1 MIGQLKYSFFV
12 TIFSVLVLMTSC
24 SDQGMMKTSLV
35 DPVTAH
41 EMMANSVNRS
51 SSKMNN
57 EAKEA
62 TNVSISVVYTGS
74 LDDILLDESS
84 TLYKAINT
92 YHLKL
97 DAPFEINEEIKGINL
112 SSYVE
117 MEDPISIG
125 KEISTGESILMVEV
139 KNSSNNNEI

>member
-1 MIGQLKYSFFV
+1 MITQLKYSFFV
-12 TIFSVLVLMTSC
+12 TIFSVLILMTSC
-24 SDQGMMKTSLV
+24 SDQGMLNTSLV
-35 DPVTAH
+35 DPITAH
-41 EMMANSVNRS
+41 DLLANSVSRS
-51 SSKMNN
+51 SPKMGS
-57 EAKEA
+57 EAEDA

-112 SSYVE
+112 SSYIE

-125 KEISTGESILMVEV
+125 KQISNGESILMVEI
-139 KNSSNNNEI
+139 KNSSKNEI

>member
-1 MIGQLKYSFFV
+1 
-12 TIFSVLVLMTSC
+12 MTSC
-24 SDQGMMKTSLV
+24 SDQGMMNTSLV
-35 DPVTAH
+35 DPITVNDI
-41 EMMANSVNRS
+41 MANSVNRS
-51 SSKMNN
+51 SPKMSS
-57 EAKEA
+57 EAEDA

-112 SSYVE
+112 SSYIE

-125 KEISTGESILMVEV
+125 KQISNGESILMVEI
-139 KNSSNNNEI
+139 KNSSKNEI